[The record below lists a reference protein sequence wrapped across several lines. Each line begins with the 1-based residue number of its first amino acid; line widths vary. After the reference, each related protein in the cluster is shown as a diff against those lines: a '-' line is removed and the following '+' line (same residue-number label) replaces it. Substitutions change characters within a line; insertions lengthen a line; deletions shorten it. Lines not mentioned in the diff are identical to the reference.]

1 MKIRSVS
8 VAALIGAGFAVAG
21 VGCEEKKPAP
31 PVTRPA
37 PTSPM
42 TPPPAPTAP
51 TAPTGTT
58 GPTGH

>member
-21 VGCEEKKPAP
+21 CEEKKPAP

-37 PTSPM
+37 PTSPTGM

-51 TAPTGTT
+51 TTPT